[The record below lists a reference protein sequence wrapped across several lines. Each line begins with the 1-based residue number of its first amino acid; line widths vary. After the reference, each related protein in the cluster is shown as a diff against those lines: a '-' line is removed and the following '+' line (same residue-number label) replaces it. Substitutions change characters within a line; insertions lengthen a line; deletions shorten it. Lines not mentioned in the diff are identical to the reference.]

1 MFKRLFVGSV
11 LATALFTACSGPSA
25 DTATRLPIMGER
37 DVRPRADGGPADT
50 VFATVPA
57 FRLTNQAGQVIT
69 NKTLAGR
76 AYVADFFFA
85 TCPGI
90 CPKMQGELLKVYTQ
104 YAKDPRVVFL
114 SHTIDPAHDTLPVL
128 RDYAQRLGVT
138 DANRWHFATTG
149 ARGEP
154 TAKDTVFQLARAYFT
169 AALPDKQAPGGFA
182 HNGTFALV
190 DDQGHIRGLYD
201 SLNAPEVARLLAEL
215 PVLLAEIDARKAQ
228 PLARQ

>member
-1 MFKRLFVGSV
+1 MFNRLFLLPA
-11 LATALFTACSGPSA
+11 LAATLLTTACTEPPKE
-25 DTATRLPIMGER
+25 TAKLPMMGER

-57 FRLTNQAGQVIT
+57 FRLTDQARQVIT
-69 NKTLAGR
+69 NKTFAGR

-90 CPKMQGELLKVYTQ
+90 CPKMQGELLKVYTK

-114 SHTIDPAHDTLPVL
+114 SHTIDPAHDTIPVL
-128 RDYAQRLGVT
+128 RDYAQRLGIT
-138 DANRWHFATTG
+138 DAARWHFVTTG
-149 ARGEP
+149 AHGEP

-201 SLNAPEVARLLAEL
+201 SLNAQEVARLFEEL
-215 PVLLAEIDARKAQ
+215 PILLAEIDSRKMGVAEK
-228 PLARQ
+228 

>member
-1 MFKRLFVGSV
+1 MFQRLFAVP
-11 LATALFTACSGPSA
+11 ALVALLFSACSSPEV
-25 DTATRLPIMGER
+25 RLPILGER
-37 DVRPRADGGPADT
+37 EVHPRADGGPADT

-57 FRLTNQAGQVIT
+57 FRLTDQAGQVIT

-90 CPKMQGELLKVYTQ
+90 CPKMQGEMLKVYTQ
-104 YAKDPRVVFL
+104 FAKDPRVVFL
-114 SHTIDPAHDTLPVL
+114 SHTIDPAHDTLPIL
-128 RDYAQRLGVT
+128 RDYAQRLGIT
-138 DANRWHFATTG
+138 DATRWHFATTG
-149 ARGEP
+149 AHGEP
-154 TAKDTVFQLARAYFT
+154 TAKDTVFQLAHAYFT

-201 SLNAPEVARLLAEL
+201 SLNAAEVARLLAEL
-215 PVLLAEIDARKAQ
+215 PILLAEIDTRKAQ
-228 PLARQ
+228 PVAQNQ

>member
-1 MFKRLFVGSV
+1 MFKRLFLLPA
-11 LATALFTACSGPSA
+11 LAATLLTTACTEPPKEA
-25 DTATRLPIMGER
+25 AKLPMMGER

-57 FRLTNQAGQVIT
+57 FHLTDQARQVIT
-69 NKTLAGR
+69 NKTFAGR
-76 AYVADFFFA
+76 AYVTDFFFA

-90 CPKMQGELLKVYTQ
+90 CPKMQGELLKVYTK
-104 YAKDPRVVFL
+104 YARDPRVVFL
-114 SHTIDPAHDTLPVL
+114 SHTIDPAHDTIPVL
-128 RDYAQRLGVT
+128 LDYAQRLGIT
-138 DANRWHFATTG
+138 DATRWHFATTG
-149 ARGEP
+149 AHGEP

-201 SLNAPEVARLLAEL
+201 SLNAQEVARLFEEL
-215 PVLLAEIDARKAQ
+215 PILLAEIDSRKKGVAGK
-228 PLARQ
+228 